1 MKITAYT
8 DGSACVTYPKLGGF
22 GIYIKTPDKN
32 IKIRKGYCNTKTG
45 RMELMAVIT
54 CMRSIQNKNLELIIR
69 SDSQYVCNTVN
80 EWIDHWRSIGYL
92 GKANVDLL
100 KQLDQEISKFTYRPK
115 LIHIKGHQEPTDE
128 DKLGNNIADFLANYK
143 TQSSYEVDL
152 PLSDLA
158 SFEMSDYYE
167 QDNKLYFK
175 REVDQLKEASEN
187 YDLNNKN
194 K

>member
-8 DGSACVTYPKLGGF
+8 DGSACVGYPKLGGF
-22 GIYIKTPDKN
+22 GVYIKTPDKN

-54 CMRSIQNKNLELIIR
+54 CMRSIQNKNLELVIR

-80 EWIDHWRSIGYL
+80 EWIDNWRNTGYFN
-92 GKANVDLL
+92 KANVDLL
-100 KQLDQEISKFTYRPK
+100 TQLYEEIWKFKKRPK

-128 DKLGNNIADFLANYK
+128 DKLGNNIADQLASYR

-167 QDNKLYFK
+167 LDNKLYYK
-175 REVDQLKEASEN
+175 KE
-187 YDLNNKN
+187 
-194 K
+194 